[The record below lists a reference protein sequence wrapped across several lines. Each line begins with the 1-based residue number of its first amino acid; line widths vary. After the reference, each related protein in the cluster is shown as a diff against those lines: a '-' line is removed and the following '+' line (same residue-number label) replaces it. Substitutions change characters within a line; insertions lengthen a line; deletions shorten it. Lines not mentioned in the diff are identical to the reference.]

1 MQERV
6 TPHGDDFAEVVVQW
20 NNDLMSVGLGLE
32 PRSVVPGL
40 HFVDAI
46 YGGVPSQTQI
56 GKIFFEKRRQDFEE
70 HMDFATSDAEAE
82 FYNQLGRD
90 ILDAVTGSSTTDGIW
105 TWLERSGTN
114 RLIRLLRKARDASF
128 GRDE

>member
-6 TPHGDDFAEVVVQW
+6 NPHGDFADVVVQW

-32 PRSVVPGL
+32 PRSTTPAL

-46 YGGVPSQTQI
+46 YGGVPSQTKI

-70 HMDFATSDAEAE
+70 HIDFQSSDEEAE
-82 FYNQLGRD
+82 FYNALGRD
-90 ILDAVTGSSTTDGIW
+90 ILDAVTGSSTMDGLW
-105 TWLERSGTN
+105 TWLDRPGTN